1 LQTELKEKIFYT
13 AKNDKVFKTILGN
26 EDNKELL
33 RKFLERILEKEIEDI
48 TYLKNELT
56 INYPEEKRKTVDLL
70 VKTKNEYIHI
80 ELNNGYN
87 NYLHMRNFCY
97 LANLYSKKT
106 KVGKEYNIEER
117 FIQINFTYKN
127 MIKNEDKK
135 ELRKYYVMDEDNIK
149 FIDNFEIW
157 EYNMDRIM
165 QIWYD
170 NNELEIEKY
179 KHLIMLDSNSIELE
193 KLSKGDEL
201 VGEFKKEIEEL
212 NENETYTSW
221 LTPEE
226 DAEFILNTEKS
237 ISFKEGII
245 EGKKEGIA
253 EGEKNKQ
260 IEIAKALLIKNNMTI
275 EEISEITK
283 LSVEEIIELK

>member
-1 LQTELKEKIFYT
+1 MQTELKEKIFYT

-33 RKFLERILEKEIEDI
+33 RKFLERILDKKIEDI

-70 VKTKNEYIHI
+70 VKTRNEYIHI
-80 ELNNGYN
+80 ELNNGYS

-97 LANLYSKKT
+97 LSNLYSRKT
-106 KVGKEYNIEER
+106 KVGKKYNIKEK

-127 MIKNEDKK
+127 IIRNKDKK
-135 ELRKYYVMDEDNIK
+135 ELRKYYVMDEDKIK

-170 NNELEIEKY
+170 NDELEIEKY
-179 KHLIMLDSNSIELE
+179 KHLIMLDSNSKELE

-201 VGEFKKEIEEL
+201 VKEFKEEIEEL

-237 ISFKEGII
+237 ISFE
-245 EGKKEGIA
+245 EGKEVGLLEGQKA
-253 EGEKNKQ
+253 KQ
-260 IEIAKALLIKNNMTI
+260 IEIAKALLENNVDLNVVVNSTGLSI
-275 EEISEITK
+275 EEINK
-283 LSVEEIIELK
+283 LQN

>member
-1 LQTELKEKIFYT
+1 MQIELKEKIFYT

-33 RKFLERILEKEIEDI
+33 RKFLERILEKEIKDI

-70 VKTKNEYIHI
+70 VKAKNEYIHI
-80 ELNNGYN
+80 ELNNGYS

-127 MIKNEDKK
+127 VIKNEDKK
-135 ELRKYYVMDEDNIK
+135 ELRKYYVMDEDIIK

-170 NNELEIEKY
+170 NN
-179 KHLIMLDSNSIELE
+179 
-193 KLSKGDEL
+193 
-201 VGEFKKEIEEL
+201 
-212 NENETYTSW
+212 
-221 LTPEE
+221 
-226 DAEFILNTEKS
+226 
-237 ISFKEGII
+237 
-245 EGKKEGIA
+245 
-253 EGEKNKQ
+253 
-260 IEIAKALLIKNNMTI
+260 
-275 EEISEITK
+275 
-283 LSVEEIIELK
+283 

>member
-1 LQTELKEKIFYT
+1 MIETQQKVFFT

-33 RKFLERILEKEIEDI
+33 KKFLERILNKEIADI

-106 KVGKEYNIEER
+106 KVGKEYNIEEK

-237 ISFKEGII
+237 ISFKEG
-245 EGKKEGIA
+245 KAEGIS
-253 EGEKNKQ
+253 EGQKEKQ
-260 IEIAKALLIKNNMTI
+260 IEIAKALIKNNIDYKIISESTGLSI
-275 EEISEITK
+275 EEIN
-283 LSVEEIIELK
+283 ELEQ

>member
-1 LQTELKEKIFYT
+1 MQTELKEKIFYT

-33 RKFLERILEKEIEDI
+33 RKFLERILNKEIADI

-106 KVGKEYNIEER
+106 KVGKEYNIEEK

>member
-1 LQTELKEKIFYT
+1 MIETQQKIFFT

-33 RKFLERILEKEIEDI
+33 KKFLERILDKTIEDI
-48 TYLKNELT
+48 TYLKNELA
-56 INYPEEKRKTVDLL
+56 INYPEEKRKTIDLL
-70 VKTKNEYIHI
+70 VKTNNCYIHI
-80 ELNNGYN
+80 ELNNGYS

-97 LANLYSKKT
+97 FSNLYSKKT
-106 KVGKEYNIEER
+106 KVGKNYNIKEK

-127 MIKNEDKK
+127 IIKNESDKGKYLEDSK
-135 ELRKYYVMDEDNIK
+135 ELRKYKIMDNDEIE
-149 FIDNFEIW
+149 FISNFEIW

-170 NNELEIEKY
+170 NDEDAIEKY
-179 KHLIMLDSNSIELE
+179 KHLIMLDSSSIELG

-201 VGEFKKEIEEL
+201 VEEFKKEIEEL

-237 ISFKEGII
+237 ISFKEGKI
-245 EGKKEGIA
+245 EGKIETA
-253 EGEKNKQ
+253 KN
-260 IEIAKALLIKNNMTI
+260 LLKTN
-275 EEISEITK
+275 
-283 LSVEEIIELK
+283 